1 MINEKATIKCEAIYN
16 EDKTHRLLWKRVW
29 NKELPVACVI
39 MINPCLADTV
49 LTDTTTYL
57 VVNNIA
63 RLGEFGGVTI
73 VNLFSLLTPKL
84 HFRSEVDINDY
95 SNDQYIKKAADEASV
110 VILAWGKAA
119 DTHAKI
125 YHRARQVI
133 DLLSDQKEKLRV
145 ISDGKRVG
153 LHPLTP
159 STRSQWLLTTA
170 NEWIKEND
178 ELAQKREER
187 TKQEQ
192 MKTQGSTKTTEG
204 TTAADK

>member
-1 MINEKATIKCEAIYN
+1 MITEKDTIKCEAVYN

-29 NKELPVACVI
+29 NKEKPMACII
-39 MINPCLADTV
+39 MINPCQADTI

-63 RLGEFGGVTI
+63 RLGDFGGVTI

-119 DTHAKI
+119 SSNAKI
-125 YHRARQVI
+125 YHRARQVV
-133 DLLSDQKEKLRV
+133 DLLDDQKEKFRI
-145 ISDGKRVG
+145 ISDGVREG
-153 LHPLTP
+153 CHPLTP
-159 STRSQWLLTTA
+159 STRAKWLLTSA
-170 NEWIKEND
+170 EQWIKETD
-178 ELAQKREER
+178 EQAEQRELRAAQAQEGKNPFAKSSEEV
-187 TKQEQ
+187 
-192 MKTQGSTKTTEG
+192 
-204 TTAADK
+204 

>member
-73 VNLFSLLTPKL
+73 VNLFSLLTSKL

-110 VILAWGKAA
+110 IILAWGKAA
-119 DTHAKI
+119 SSNAKI
-125 YHRARQVI
+125 YHRARQVV
-133 DLLSDQKEKLRV
+133 DLLDDQKEKFRI
-145 ISDGKRVG
+145 ISDGVREG
-153 LHPLTP
+153 CHPLTP
-159 STRSQWLLTTA
+159 SIRAQWLLVPA
-170 NEWIKEND
+170 DNWIKEND
-178 ELAQKREER
+178 ELAVQREAREVQAKE
-187 TKQEQ
+187 TKKASVEAP
-192 MKTQGSTKTTEG
+192 KEV
-204 TTAADK
+204 